1 MHTESFQPFELTEST
16 SALCRAPHRLSAALS
31 LPHNVSTSA
40 CVSARSG
47 NRTGLSH
54 GTNSDGGGLMWG
66 LTAVEAAHAVSTK
79 GNPTS
84 VRIRARCIFQLLFQF
99 APLCLGRQAGRFA
112 A

>member
-1 MHTESFQPFELTEST
+1 MVGFSHYCPCTISI
-16 SALCRAPHRLSAALS
+16 SAMCRSPHRRSAALS

-54 GTNSDGGGLMWG
+54 DTSSDGGGLMWG
-66 LTAVEAAHAVSTK
+66 LTAVEAAHAVSAK

-84 VRIRARCIFQLLFQF
+84 VRIRARCIFQLPFQF
-99 APLCLGRQAGRFA
+99 PPRSLGR
-112 A
+112 